1 MIGKAGMSRFNKTK
15 AAPKHTKQRA
25 KKRAETT
32 ESSAATSS
40 VTNEDGNDL
49 ANTNKEEATDG

>member
-1 MIGKAGMSRFNKTK
+1 MSRFNKTK